1 MKSGK
6 VWGQMDGN
14 ALISCLQ
21 NGLETAFKVGPIVGA
36 IFAAIFLRKN
46 TKDVEFEKLK
56 AGKFREVADRLLASG
71 YMTYTEFYKAAN
83 FLHVAELADQV
94 FKHDYQNKADENQK
108 YDFDWYM
115 RFYDIV
121 GNISDEEMQALW
133 ARILAGEIHRKGT
146 YSLQLLDILKNFT
159 QKQAELFNKVCSHC
173 FISEDNV
180 YIPNDNEY
188 LQFANITYQ
197 DILDLDA
204 LGLIN
209 GSGTTSLRVKV
220 QPDRP
225 SLLGNDMLRMVIEY
239 SGQSNAT
246 QEFSFLQFPF
256 TSAGRELVTLIGKH
270 GSEKDFLYFVK
281 LLIKKNPIGASF
293 VITPKRVV
301 VKDNSIWLEKIDLES
316 DARD

>member
-1 MKSGK
+1 M
-6 VWGQMDGN
+6 GQMDGN
-14 ALISCLQ
+14 ALILCLQ
-21 NGLETAFKVGPIVGA
+21 NGLETASKVGPIVGA

-94 FKHDYQNKADENQK
+94 FKQDYQNKADENQK

-121 GNISDEEMQALW
+121 GNISDEEMQAIW

-159 QKQAELFNKVCSHC
+159 QKQAELFNRVCSHC
-173 FISEDNV
+173 FISGDNV

-188 LQFANITYQ
+188 LQFTNITYQ

-209 GSGTTSLRVKV
+209 SSGTTSLSVKV

-225 SLLGNDMLRMVIEY
+225 ALFGNDMLRMVIEY
-239 SGQSNAT
+239 NGQGNAT

-256 TSAGRELVTLIGKH
+256 TSAGRELITLIGKH

-301 VKDNSIWLEKIDLES
+301 VKDNSIWIEKIDLES
-316 DARD
+316 DVST

>member
-1 MKSGK
+1 M
-6 VWGQMDGN
+6 GQMDGN

-21 NGLETAFKVGPIVGA
+21 NGLETASKVGPIVGA

-46 TKDVEFEKLK
+46 TKDTEFEKLK
-56 AGKFREVADRLLASG
+56 AGKFREVADRLLESG
-71 YMTYTEFYKAAN
+71 HMTYTEFYKAAN

-159 QKQAELFNKVCSHC
+159 QKQAELFNRVCSHC
-173 FISEDNV
+173 FISGDNV

-209 GSGTTSLRVKV
+209 SSGTTSLSVKV

-225 SLLGNDMLRMVIEY
+225 ALFGNDMLRMVIEY
-239 SGQSNAT
+239 NGQGNAT

-256 TSAGRELVTLIGKH
+256 TSARRELITLIGKH

-316 DARD
+316 DVST

>member
-1 MKSGK
+1 
-6 VWGQMDGN
+6 MDGN
-14 ALISCLQ
+14 ALILCLQ
-21 NGLETAFKVGPIVGA
+21 NGLETASKVGPIVGA

-94 FKHDYQNKADENQK
+94 FKQDYQNKADENQK

-121 GNISDEEMQALW
+121 GNISDEEMQAIW

-159 QKQAELFNKVCSHC
+159 QKQAELFNRVCSHC
-173 FISEDNV
+173 FISGDNV

-209 GSGTTSLRVKV
+209 SSGTTSLSVKV

-225 SLLGNDMLRMVIEY
+225 ALFGNDMLRMVIEY
-239 SGQSNAT
+239 NGQGNAT

-256 TSAGRELVTLIGKH
+256 TSAGRELITLIGKH

-316 DARD
+316 DVST

>member
-1 MKSGK
+1 M
-6 VWGQMDGN
+6 GQMDGN
-14 ALISCLQ
+14 TLILCLQ
-21 NGLETAFKVGPIVGA
+21 NGLETASKVGPIVGA

-94 FKHDYQNKADENQK
+94 FKQDYQNKADENQK

-121 GNISDEEMQALW
+121 GNISDEEMQAIW

-159 QKQAELFNKVCSHC
+159 QKQAELFNRVCSHC
-173 FISEDNV
+173 FISGDNV

-209 GSGTTSLRVKV
+209 SSGTTSLSVKV

-225 SLLGNDMLRMVIEY
+225 ALFGNDMLRMVIEY
-239 SGQSNAT
+239 NGQDNAT

-256 TSAGRELVTLIGKH
+256 TSAGRELITLIGKH

-316 DARD
+316 DVST

>member
-1 MKSGK
+1 M
-6 VWGQMDGN
+6 GQMDGN
-14 ALISCLQ
+14 ALILCLQ
-21 NGLETAFKVGPIVGA
+21 NGLETASKVGPIVGA

-56 AGKFREVADRLLASG
+56 AGKFREVADSLLASG

-121 GNISDEEMQALW
+121 GNISDEEMQAIW

-159 QKQAELFNKVCSHC
+159 QKQAELFNRVCSHC
-173 FISEDNV
+173 FISGDNV

-188 LQFANITYQ
+188 LQFTNITYQ

-209 GSGTTSLRVKV
+209 SSGTTSLSVKV

-225 SLLGNDMLRMVIEY
+225 ALFGNDMLRMVIEY
-239 SGQSNAT
+239 NGQGNAT

-256 TSAGRELVTLIGKH
+256 TSAGRELITLIGKH

-301 VKDNSIWLEKIDLES
+301 VKDNSIWIEKIDLES
-316 DARD
+316 DVST

>member
-1 MKSGK
+1 M
-6 VWGQMDGN
+6 GQMDGN
-14 ALISCLQ
+14 ALILCLQ
-21 NGLETAFKVGPIVGA
+21 NGLETASKVGPIVGA

-94 FKHDYQNKADENQK
+94 FKQDYQNKADENQK

-121 GNISDEEMQALW
+121 GNISDEEMQAIW

-159 QKQAELFNKVCSHC
+159 QKQAELFNRVCSHC
-173 FISEDNV
+173 FISGDNV

-188 LQFANITYQ
+188 LQFTNITYQ

-204 LGLIN
+204 LG
-209 GSGTTSLRVKV
+209 GTTSLSVKV

-225 SLLGNDMLRMVIEY
+225 ALFGNDMLRMVIEY
-239 SGQSNAT
+239 NGQGNAT

-256 TSAGRELVTLIGKH
+256 TSAGRELITLIGKH

-301 VKDNSIWLEKIDLES
+301 VKDNSIWIEKIDLES
-316 DARD
+316 DVST

>member
-1 MKSGK
+1 M
-6 VWGQMDGN
+6 GQMDGN
-14 ALISCLQ
+14 ALILCLQ
-21 NGLETAFKVGPIVGA
+21 NGLETASKVGPIVGA

-121 GNISDEEMQALW
+121 GNISDEEMQAIW

-159 QKQAELFNKVCSHC
+159 QKQAELFNRVCSHC
-173 FISEDNV
+173 FISGDNV

-209 GSGTTSLRVKV
+209 SSGTTSLSVKV

-225 SLLGNDMLRMVIEY
+225 ALFGNDMLRMVIEY
-239 SGQSNAT
+239 NGQGNAT

-256 TSAGRELVTLIGKH
+256 TSAGRELITLIGKH

-316 DARD
+316 DVST

>member
-1 MKSGK
+1 M
-6 VWGQMDGN
+6 GQMDGN
-14 ALISCLQ
+14 ALILCLQ
-21 NGLETAFKVGPIVGA
+21 NGLETASKVGPIVGA

-94 FKHDYQNKADENQK
+94 FKQDYQNKADENQK

-121 GNISDEEMQALW
+121 GNISDEEMQAIW

-159 QKQAELFNKVCSHC
+159 QKQAELFNRVCSHC
-173 FISEDNV
+173 FISGDNV

-209 GSGTTSLRVKV
+209 SSGTTSLSVKV

-225 SLLGNDMLRMVIEY
+225 ALFGNDMLRMVIEY
-239 SGQSNAT
+239 NGQGNAT

-256 TSAGRELVTLIGKH
+256 TSAGRELITLIGKH

-301 VKDNSIWLEKIDLES
+301 VKDNSIWIEKIDLES
-316 DARD
+316 DVST

>member
-1 MKSGK
+1 
-6 VWGQMDGN
+6 MDGN
-14 ALISCLQ
+14 ALILCLQ
-21 NGLETAFKVGPIVGA
+21 NGLETASKVGPIVGA

-56 AGKFREVADRLLASG
+56 AGKFREVADRLLESG

-159 QKQAELFNKVCSHC
+159 QKQAELFNRVCSHC
-173 FISEDNV
+173 FISGDNV

-209 GSGTTSLRVKV
+209 GSGTTSLSVKV

-225 SLLGNDMLRMVIEY
+225 ALFGNDMLRMVIEY
-239 SGQSNAT
+239 NGQGNAT

-256 TSAGRELVTLIGKH
+256 TSAGRELITLIGKH

-281 LLIKKNPIGASF
+281 LLIKKNSIGASF

>member
-1 MKSGK
+1 M
-6 VWGQMDGN
+6 GQMDGN
-14 ALISCLQ
+14 ALILCLQ
-21 NGLETAFKVGPIVGA
+21 NGLETASKVGPIVGA

-56 AGKFREVADRLLASG
+56 AGKFREVADRLLESG

-159 QKQAELFNKVCSHC
+159 QKQAELFNRVCSHC
-173 FISEDNV
+173 FISGDNV

-209 GSGTTSLRVKV
+209 GSGTTSLSVKV

-225 SLLGNDMLRMVIEY
+225 ALFGNDMLRMVIEY
-239 SGQSNAT
+239 NGQGNAT

-256 TSAGRELVTLIGKH
+256 TSAGRELITLIGKH

-281 LLIKKNPIGASF
+281 LLIKKNSIGASF

>member
-1 MKSGK
+1 M
-6 VWGQMDGN
+6 GQMDGN
-14 ALISCLQ
+14 ALILCLQ
-21 NGLETAFKVGPIVGA
+21 NGLETASKVGPIVGA

-46 TKDVEFEKLK
+46 TKDAEFEKLK

-94 FKHDYQNKADENQK
+94 FKQDYQNKADENQK

-121 GNISDEEMQALW
+121 GNISDEEMQAIW

-159 QKQAELFNKVCSHC
+159 QKQAELYNRVCSHC
-173 FISEDNV
+173 FISGDNV

-209 GSGTTSLRVKV
+209 SSGTTFLSVKV

-225 SLLGNDMLRMVIEY
+225 ALFGNDMLRMVIEY
-239 SGQSNAT
+239 NGQGNAT

-256 TSAGRELVTLIGKH
+256 TSAGRELITLIGKH

>member
-1 MKSGK
+1 M
-6 VWGQMDGN
+6 GQMDGN
-14 ALISCLQ
+14 TLILCLQ
-21 NGLETAFKVGPIVGA
+21 NGLETDSKVSPIVGA

-94 FKHDYQNKADENQK
+94 FKQDYQNKADENQK

-121 GNISDEEMQALW
+121 GNISDEEMQAIW

-159 QKQAELFNKVCSHC
+159 QRQAELFNRVCSHC
-173 FISEDNV
+173 FISGDNV

-209 GSGTTSLRVKV
+209 SSGTTSLSVKV

-225 SLLGNDMLRMVIEY
+225 ALFGNDMLRMVIEY
-239 SGQSNAT
+239 NGQGNAT

-256 TSAGRELVTLIGKH
+256 TSAGRELITLIGKH

-316 DARD
+316 DVST

>member
-1 MKSGK
+1 M
-6 VWGQMDGN
+6 GQMDGN

-21 NGLETAFKVGPIVGA
+21 NGLETASKVGPIVGA

-46 TKDVEFEKLK
+46 TKDTEFEKLK
-56 AGKFREVADRLLASG
+56 AGKFREVADRLLESG
-71 YMTYTEFYKAAN
+71 HMTYTEFYKAAN

-94 FKHDYQNKADENQK
+94 FKQDYQNKADENQK

-121 GNISDEEMQALW
+121 GNISDEEMQAIW

-159 QKQAELFNKVCSHC
+159 QKQAELFNRVCSHC
-173 FISEDNV
+173 FISGDDV

-209 GSGTTSLRVKV
+209 SSGTISLSVKV
-220 QPDRP
+220 
-225 SLLGNDMLRMVIEY
+225 
-239 SGQSNAT
+239 
-246 QEFSFLQFPF
+246 
-256 TSAGRELVTLIGKH
+256 
-270 GSEKDFLYFVK
+270 
-281 LLIKKNPIGASF
+281 
-293 VITPKRVV
+293 
-301 VKDNSIWLEKIDLES
+301 
-316 DARD
+316 

>member
-1 MKSGK
+1 M
-6 VWGQMDGN
+6 GQMDGN
-14 ALISCLQ
+14 ALILCLQ
-21 NGLETAFKVGPIVGA
+21 NGLEIASKVGPIVGA

-173 FISEDNV
+173 FIFGDNV

-197 DILDLDA
+197 DILDLDF
-204 LGLIN
+204 LRLIN
-209 GSGTTSLRVKV
+209 SSATTSLIVKV
-220 QPDRP
+220 QPNRP

>member
-1 MKSGK
+1 M
-6 VWGQMDGN
+6 GQMDGN
-14 ALISCLQ
+14 ALILCLQ
-21 NGLETAFKVGPIVGA
+21 NGLETASKVGPIVGA

-56 AGKFREVADRLLASG
+56 AGKFREVADRLLESG

-159 QKQAELFNKVCSHC
+159 QKQAELFNRVCSHC
-173 FISEDNV
+173 FISGDNV
-180 YIPNDNEY
+180 YIPNANEY

-209 GSGTTSLRVKV
+209 SSGTTSLSVKV

-225 SLLGNDMLRMVIEY
+225 ALFGNDMVRMVIEY
-239 SGQSNAT
+239 NGQGNAT

-256 TSAGRELVTLIGKH
+256 TSAGRELITLIGKH

>member
-1 MKSGK
+1 
-6 VWGQMDGN
+6 MDGN
-14 ALISCLQ
+14 TLILCLQ
-21 NGLETAFKVGPIVGA
+21 NGLETASKVGPIVGA

-94 FKHDYQNKADENQK
+94 FKQDYQNKADENQK

-121 GNISDEEMQALW
+121 GNISDEEMQAIW

-159 QKQAELFNKVCSHC
+159 QKQAELFNRVCSHC
-173 FISEDNV
+173 FISGDNV

-209 GSGTTSLRVKV
+209 SSGTTSLSVKV

-225 SLLGNDMLRMVIEY
+225 ALFGNDMLRMVIEY
-239 SGQSNAT
+239 NGQGNAT

-256 TSAGRELVTLIGKH
+256 TSAGRELITLIGKH

-316 DARD
+316 DVST

>member
-1 MKSGK
+1 M
-6 VWGQMDGN
+6 GQMDGN
-14 ALISCLQ
+14 ALILCLQ
-21 NGLETAFKVGPIVGA
+21 NGLETASKVGPIVGA

-56 AGKFREVADRLLASG
+56 AGKFREVADRLLESG

-159 QKQAELFNKVCSHC
+159 QKQAELFNRVCSHC
-173 FISEDNV
+173 FISGDNV

-209 GSGTTSLRVKV
+209 GSGTTSLSVKV

-225 SLLGNDMLRMVIEY
+225 ALFGNDMLRMVIEY
-239 SGQSNAT
+239 NGQGNAT

-256 TSAGRELVTLIGKH
+256 TSAGRELITLIGKH
-270 GSEKDFLYFVK
+270 GSEKVFLYFVK

>member
-1 MKSGK
+1 
-6 VWGQMDGN
+6 MDGN
-14 ALISCLQ
+14 ALILCLQ
-21 NGLETAFKVGPIVGA
+21 NGLETASKVGPIVGA

-159 QKQAELFNKVCSHC
+159 QKQAELFNRVCSHC
-173 FISEDNV
+173 FISGDNV

-209 GSGTTSLRVKV
+209 SGGTTSLSVKV

-225 SLLGNDMLRMVIEY
+225 ALFGNDMLRMVIEY
-239 SGQSNAT
+239 NGQGNAT

-256 TSAGRELVTLIGKH
+256 TSAGRELITLIGKH

>member
-1 MKSGK
+1 M
-6 VWGQMDGN
+6 GQMDGN
-14 ALISCLQ
+14 ALILCLQ
-21 NGLETAFKVGPIVGA
+21 NGLETASKVGPIVGA

-56 AGKFREVADRLLASG
+56 AGKFREVADRLLESG
-71 YMTYTEFYKAAN
+71 YMTYNEFYKAAN

-159 QKQAELFNKVCSHC
+159 QKQAELFNRVCSHC
-173 FISEDNV
+173 FISGDNV

-204 LGLIN
+204 FGLIN
-209 GSGTTSLRVKV
+209 SSGTTSLSVKV

-225 SLLGNDMLRMVIEY
+225 ALFGNDMLRMVIEY
-239 SGQSNAT
+239 NGQGNAT

-256 TSAGRELVTLIGKH
+256 TSAGRELITLIGKH

>member
-1 MKSGK
+1 M
-6 VWGQMDGN
+6 GQMDGN
-14 ALISCLQ
+14 TLILCLQ
-21 NGLETAFKVGPIVGA
+21 NGLETASKVGPIVGA

-94 FKHDYQNKADENQK
+94 FKQDYQNKADENQK

-121 GNISDEEMQALW
+121 GNISDEEMQAIW

-159 QKQAELFNKVCSHC
+159 QKQAELFNRVCSHC
-173 FISEDNV
+173 FISGDNV

-209 GSGTTSLRVKV
+209 SSGTTSLSVKV

-225 SLLGNDMLRMVIEY
+225 ALFGNDMLRMVIEY
-239 SGQSNAT
+239 NGQGNAT

-256 TSAGRELVTLIGKH
+256 TSAGRELITLIGKH

-316 DARD
+316 DVST

>member
-1 MKSGK
+1 M
-6 VWGQMDGN
+6 GQMDGN
-14 ALISCLQ
+14 ALILCLQ
-21 NGLETAFKVGPIVGA
+21 NGLETASKVGPIVGA

-94 FKHDYQNKADENQK
+94 FKQDYQNKADENQK

-121 GNISDEEMQALW
+121 GNISDEEMQAIW

-159 QKQAELFNKVCSHC
+159 QKQAELFNRVCSHC
-173 FISEDNV
+173 FISGDNV

-209 GSGTTSLRVKV
+209 SSGTTSLSVKV

-225 SLLGNDMLRMVIEY
+225 ALFGNDMLRMVIEY
-239 SGQSNAT
+239 NGQGNAT

-256 TSAGRELVTLIGKH
+256 TSAGRELITLIGKH

-316 DARD
+316 DVST

>member
-1 MKSGK
+1 M
-6 VWGQMDGN
+6 GQMDGN
-14 ALISCLQ
+14 ALILCLQ
-21 NGLETAFKVGPIVGA
+21 NGLETASKVGPIVGA

-121 GNISDEEMQALW
+121 GNISDEEMQAIW

-159 QKQAELFNKVCSHC
+159 QKQAELFNRVCSHC
-173 FISEDNV
+173 FISGDNV

-209 GSGTTSLRVKV
+209 SSGTTSLSVKV

-225 SLLGNDMLRMVIEY
+225 ALFGNDMLRMVIEY
-239 SGQSNAT
+239 NGQGNAT

-256 TSAGRELVTLIGKH
+256 TSAGRELITLIGKH

>member
-1 MKSGK
+1 M
-6 VWGQMDGN
+6 GQMDGN
-14 ALISCLQ
+14 ALILCLQ
-21 NGLETAFKVGPIVGA
+21 NGLETASKVGPIVGA

-46 TKDVEFEKLK
+46 TKDAEFEKLK

-94 FKHDYQNKADENQK
+94 FKQDYQNKADENQK

-121 GNISDEEMQALW
+121 GNISDEEMQAIW

-159 QKQAELFNKVCSHC
+159 QKQAELFNRVCSHC
-173 FISEDNV
+173 FISGDNV

-188 LQFANITYQ
+188 LQFTNITYQ

-209 GSGTTSLRVKV
+209 SSGTTSLSVKV

-225 SLLGNDMLRMVIEY
+225 ALFGNDMLRMVIEY
-239 SGQSNAT
+239 NGQGNAT

-256 TSAGRELVTLIGKH
+256 TSAGRELITLIGKH

-301 VKDNSIWLEKIDLES
+301 VKDNSIWIEKIDLES
-316 DARD
+316 DVST

>member
-1 MKSGK
+1 M
-6 VWGQMDGN
+6 GQMDGN
-14 ALISCLQ
+14 ALILCLQ
-21 NGLETAFKVGPIVGA
+21 NGLEIASKVGPIVGA

-173 FISEDNV
+173 FIFGDNV
-180 YIPNDNEY
+180 YIPNDDEY

-197 DILDLDA
+197 DILDLDS
-204 LGLIN
+204 LGLVN
-209 GSGTTSLRVKV
+209 SSGIISLRVKV

-270 GSEKDFLYFVK
+270 GSDKDFLCFVK

>member
-1 MKSGK
+1 MS
-6 VWGQMDGN
+6 QMDGN
-14 ALISCLQ
+14 ALISCFQ
-21 NGLETAFKVGPIVGA
+21 NGLEITSKVGPIVGA
-36 IFAAIFLRKN
+36 VICRYFLRKN

-146 YSLQLLDILKNFT
+146 YSLQLLDILKNFI
-159 QKQAELFNKVCSHC
+159 QKQAELFNRVCSHC
-173 FISEDNV
+173 FISGDNV

-209 GSGTTSLRVKV
+209 SSGTTSLSVKV

-225 SLLGNDMLRMVIEY
+225 ALFGNDMLRMVIEY
-239 SGQSNAT
+239 NGQGNAT

-256 TSAGRELVTLIGKH
+256 TSAGRELITLIGKH

-316 DARD
+316 DVST

>member
-1 MKSGK
+1 M
-6 VWGQMDGN
+6 GQMDGN
-14 ALISCLQ
+14 ALILCLQ
-21 NGLETAFKVGPIVGA
+21 NGLETASKVGPIVGA

-56 AGKFREVADRLLASG
+56 AGKFREVADRLLESG

-121 GNISDEEMQALW
+121 GNISDEEIQALW

-159 QKQAELFNKVCSHC
+159 QKQAELFNRVCSHC
-173 FISEDNV
+173 FISGDNV

-209 GSGTTSLRVKV
+209 SSGTTSLSVKV

-225 SLLGNDMLRMVIEY
+225 ALFGNDMVRMVIEY
-239 SGQSNAT
+239 NGQGNTT

-256 TSAGRELVTLIGKH
+256 TSAGRELITLIGKH

>member
-1 MKSGK
+1 
-6 VWGQMDGN
+6 MDGN
-14 ALISCLQ
+14 ALILCLQ
-21 NGLETAFKVGPIVGA
+21 NGLETASKVGPIVGA

-46 TKDVEFEKLK
+46 TKDAEFEKLK

-94 FKHDYQNKADENQK
+94 FKQDYQNKADENQK

-121 GNISDEEMQALW
+121 GNISDEEMQAIW

-159 QKQAELFNKVCSHC
+159 QKQAELYNRVCSHC
-173 FISEDNV
+173 FISGDNV

-209 GSGTTSLRVKV
+209 SSGTTFLSVKV

-225 SLLGNDMLRMVIEY
+225 ALFGNDMLRMVIEY
-239 SGQSNAT
+239 NGQGNAT

-256 TSAGRELVTLIGKH
+256 TSAGRELITLIGKH

>member
-1 MKSGK
+1 
-6 VWGQMDGN
+6 MDGN

-21 NGLETAFKVGPIVGA
+21 NGLETASKVGPIVGA

-94 FKHDYQNKADENQK
+94 FKQDYQNKADENQK

-121 GNISDEEMQALW
+121 GNISDEEMQVLW
-133 ARILAGEIHRKGT
+133 AKILAGEIHKKGT

-159 QKQAELFNKVCSHC
+159 QKQAELFNRVCSHC
-173 FISEDNV
+173 FISGDNV

-209 GSGTTSLRVKV
+209 SSGTTSLSVKV
-220 QPDRP
+220 QPNRP

-239 SGQSNAT
+239 NGQGHAT

-256 TSAGRELVTLIGKH
+256 TSAGRELITLIGKH

-316 DARD
+316 DARA

>member
-1 MKSGK
+1 M
-6 VWGQMDGN
+6 GQMDGN
-14 ALISCLQ
+14 VLISCLQ
-21 NGLETAFKVGPIVGA
+21 NGLETASKVGPIVGA

-71 YMTYTEFYKAAN
+71 YMTYTEFYKATN

-108 YDFDWYM
+108 CDFDWYM

-173 FISEDNV
+173 FIFGDNV

-197 DILDLDA
+197 DILDLDS
-204 LGLIN
+204 LGLVN
-209 GSGTTSLRVKV
+209 SSGTISLSVKV

-316 DARD
+316 DVST

>member
-1 MKSGK
+1 M
-6 VWGQMDGN
+6 GQMDGN
-14 ALISCLQ
+14 ALILCLQ
-21 NGLETAFKVGPIVGA
+21 NGLETASKVGPIVGA

-94 FKHDYQNKADENQK
+94 FKQDYQNKADENQK

-121 GNISDEEMQALW
+121 GNISDEEMQAIW

-159 QKQAELFNKVCSHC
+159 QKQAELFNRVCSHC
-173 FISEDNV
+173 FISGDNV

-209 GSGTTSLRVKV
+209 SSGTTSLSVKV
-220 QPDRP
+220 QPNRP

-301 VKDNSIWLEKIDLES
+301 VKDNSIWLEKIELES
-316 DARD
+316 DVST

>member
-1 MKSGK
+1 M
-6 VWGQMDGN
+6 GQMDGN
-14 ALISCLQ
+14 ALILCLQ
-21 NGLETAFKVGPIVGA
+21 NGLETASKVGPIVGA

-46 TKDVEFEKLK
+46 TKDAEFEKLK

-94 FKHDYQNKADENQK
+94 FKQDYQNKADENQK

-121 GNISDEEMQALW
+121 GNISDEEMQAIW

-159 QKQAELFNKVCSHC
+159 QKQAELYNRVCSHC
-173 FISEDNV
+173 FISGDNV

-209 GSGTTSLRVKV
+209 SSGTTFLSVKV

-225 SLLGNDMLRMVIEY
+225 ALFGNDMLRMVIEY
-239 SGQSNAT
+239 NGQGNAT

-256 TSAGRELVTLIGKH
+256 TSAGRELITLIGKH

-316 DARD
+316 DVST

>member
-1 MKSGK
+1 
-6 VWGQMDGN
+6 MDGN
-14 ALISCLQ
+14 ALILCLQ
-21 NGLETAFKVGPIVGA
+21 NGLETASKVGPIVGA

-56 AGKFREVADRLLASG
+56 AGKFREVADRLLESG

-159 QKQAELFNKVCSHC
+159 QKQAELFNRVCSHC
-173 FISEDNV
+173 FISGDNI

-209 GSGTTSLRVKV
+209 GSGTTSLSVKV

-225 SLLGNDMLRMVIEY
+225 ALFGNDMLRMVIEY
-239 SGQSNAT
+239 NGQGNAT

-256 TSAGRELVTLIGKH
+256 TSAGRELITLIGKH

>member
-1 MKSGK
+1 
-6 VWGQMDGN
+6 MDGN

-21 NGLETAFKVGPIVGA
+21 NGLETASKVGPIVGA

-94 FKHDYQNKADENQK
+94 FKQDYQNKADENQK

-121 GNISDEEMQALW
+121 GNISDEEMQAIW

-159 QKQAELFNKVCSHC
+159 QKQAELFNRVCSHC
-173 FISEDNV
+173 FISGDNV

-209 GSGTTSLRVKV
+209 SSGTTSLSVKV

-225 SLLGNDMLRMVIEY
+225 ALFGNDMLRMVIEY
-239 SGQSNAT
+239 NGQGNAT

-256 TSAGRELVTLIGKH
+256 TSAGRELITLIGKH

>member
-1 MKSGK
+1 
-6 VWGQMDGN
+6 MDGN
-14 ALISCLQ
+14 ALILCLQ
-21 NGLETAFKVGPIVGA
+21 NGLETASKVGPIVGA

-94 FKHDYQNKADENQK
+94 FKQDYQNKADENQK

-121 GNISDEEMQALW
+121 GNISDEEMQAIW

-159 QKQAELFNKVCSHC
+159 QKQAELFNRVCSHC
-173 FISEDNV
+173 FISGDNV

-209 GSGTTSLRVKV
+209 SSGTTSLSVKV

-225 SLLGNDMLRMVIEY
+225 ALFGNDMLRMVIEY
-239 SGQSNAT
+239 NGQGNAT

-256 TSAGRELVTLIGKH
+256 TSAGRELITLIGKH

>member
-1 MKSGK
+1 M
-6 VWGQMDGN
+6 GQMDGN
-14 ALISCLQ
+14 ALILCLQ
-21 NGLETAFKVGPIVGA
+21 NGLETASKVGPIVGA

-83 FLHVAELADQV
+83 FLHVAELADLV
-94 FKHDYQNKADENQK
+94 FKQDYQNKADENQK

-121 GNISDEEMQALW
+121 GNISDEEMQAIW

-159 QKQAELFNKVCSHC
+159 QKQAELFNRVCSHC
-173 FISEDNV
+173 FISGDNV

-188 LQFANITYQ
+188 LQFTNITYQ

-209 GSGTTSLRVKV
+209 SSGTTSLSVKV

-225 SLLGNDMLRMVIEY
+225 ALFGNDMLRMVIEY
-239 SGQSNAT
+239 NGQGNAT

-256 TSAGRELVTLIGKH
+256 TSAGRELITLIGKH

-316 DARD
+316 DVST

>member
-1 MKSGK
+1 M
-6 VWGQMDGN
+6 GQMDGN

-21 NGLETAFKVGPIVGA
+21 NGLETASKVGPIVGA

-46 TKDVEFEKLK
+46 TKDAEFEKLK

-159 QKQAELFNKVCSHC
+159 QKQAELFNRVCSHC
-173 FISEDNV
+173 FISGDNV

-188 LQFANITYQ
+188 LQFANITYR

-209 GSGTTSLRVKV
+209 SSGTTSLSVKV

-225 SLLGNDMLRMVIEY
+225 ALFGNDMLRMVIEY
-239 SGQSNAT
+239 NGQGNAT

-256 TSAGRELVTLIGKH
+256 TSAGRELITLIGKH

-316 DARD
+316 DVST

>member
-1 MKSGK
+1 M
-6 VWGQMDGN
+6 GQMDGN
-14 ALISCLQ
+14 ALILCLQ
-21 NGLETAFKVGPIVGA
+21 NGLETASKVGPIVGA

-56 AGKFREVADRLLASG
+56 AGKFREVADRLLESG

-121 GNISDEEMQALW
+121 GNISDEEMQAIW

-159 QKQAELFNKVCSHC
+159 QKQAELFNRVCSHC
-173 FISEDNV
+173 FISGDNV

-209 GSGTTSLRVKV
+209 SSGTTSLSVKV

-225 SLLGNDMLRMVIEY
+225 ALFGNDMLRMVIEY
-239 SGQSNAT
+239 NGQGNAT

-256 TSAGRELVTLIGKH
+256 TSAGRELITLIGKH

>member
-1 MKSGK
+1 M
-6 VWGQMDGN
+6 GQMDGN
-14 ALISCLQ
+14 ALILCLQ
-21 NGLETAFKVGPIVGA
+21 NGLEIASKVGPIVGA

-173 FISEDNV
+173 FIFGDNV

-197 DILDLDA
+197 DILDLDF

-209 GSGTTSLRVKV
+209 SSATTSLIVKV
-220 QPDRP
+220 QPNRP